1 MAASR
6 FRIRRW
12 YRPPRLLLPALV
24 ALLLALGVLG
34 LPGHGIQWDEF
45 TDHQL
50 GAVTLN
56 YVLRT
61 LTPAR
66 WQAHLPPPDPRTPW
80 LPSSG
85 IVHGPVIEAPAAL
98 LGRLLYPGQPAGYY
112 AVRHAVVFGV
122 FGLGV
127 LALYGL
133 ARLRFG
139 DWRLALLPPALLLLS
154 PRFFA
159 EAFYN
164 GKDVGFMALLTVAML
179 ALAWLVR
186 RPAPGRLLLAAA
198 AAAAAIG
205 VRMPGIVAPALGM
218 AWLGYRAALG
228 RGQGVPGAGRGWA
241 VAAGYALA
249 TAGFTVAFWPYLWAH
264 PVRNFGQVLGIMSR
278 VPWPGTV
285 WYLGRLWPAPRLPWH
300 YLPVWVLAT
309 TPVAYWLAAAG
320 GLGAVAARAIRQP
333 GRWLRSWH
341 GQLDALLLLWGLGPL
356 VVIVALRSVVFD
368 GWRHAY
374 FVYPAL
380 LLLAAR
386 GVQVAGRWA
395 WAGRNAP
402 ACAGAMEPAANFPAR
417 HGAAG
422 RRWAAGL
429 ALAGLALGMARSAWF
444 IGRAHPNQQAYFSC
458 LPPATAERLLERDY
472 WGLSNRYG
480 LEWILRHD
488 PAPVIA
494 VSGAQVASL
503 YVNWL
508 VLPPTERQRL
518 RIVSDQSARY
528 YLSGYRWHPQPYA
541 DSLGPEVLAYRPGG
555 GVKVLS
561 VFRRDSLARPLPPT
575 PIGYVTPGLLSQF

>member
-1 MAASR
+1 MVLA
-6 FRIRRW
+6 
-12 YRPPRLLLPALV
+12 
-24 ALLLALGVLG
+24 ALLLAVGVVG

-98 LGRLLYPGQPAGYY
+98 LGRLLYPGQPGGYY

-122 FGLGV
+122 FALGV

-139 DWRLALLPPALLLLS
+139 DWRLALLPPTLLLLS

-179 ALAWLVR
+179 ALARLVQ
-186 RPAPGRLLLAAA
+186 RPTMPRLLLAAA
-198 AAAAAIG
+198 ATAAAIG
-205 VRMPGIVAPALGM
+205 VRMPGVLVPVLGV
-218 AWLGYRAALG
+218 AWLGGRAVLG
-228 RGQGVPGAGRGWA
+228 RPPGASRLWA
-241 VAAGYALA
+241 VAGGYALA
-249 TAGFTVAFWPYLWAH
+249 TAGCTVAFWPYLWEH

-285 WYLGRLWPAPRLPWH
+285 WYLGQLWPAPRLPWH

-309 TPVAYWLAAAG
+309 TPLAYWLAAAG
-320 GLGAVAARAIRQP
+320 GLGVVAARAARQP
-333 GRWLRSWH
+333 WRWLRSWV
-341 GQLDALLLLWGLGPL
+341 GQFDALLVLWGLGPL

-395 WAGRNAP
+395 WAGCGAL
-402 ACAGAMEPAANFPAR
+402 AGAKPAAGTSAR
-417 HGAAG
+417 RGLVA
-422 RRWAAGL
+422 RRWVG
-429 ALAGLALGMARSAWF
+429 GLALGGLVLGMARAAWF
-444 IGRAHPNQQAYFSC
+444 IGRAHPNQQAYFGC
-458 LPPATAERLLERDY
+458 LPAATAERLLERDY

-494 VSGAQVASL
+494 VSGAQVSSL

-508 VLPPTERQRL
+508 VLPPAERERL
-518 RIVSDQSARY
+518 RIVHDQSARY
-528 YLSGYRWHPQPYA
+528 YLSGYRWHPQSYA

-561 VFRRDSLARPLPPT
+561 VFRRDSLTRPLPPV
-575 PIGYVTPGLLSQF
+575 PIGYVTPGLLRRLGH